1 METKKTEIE
10 RFVQSVE
17 SLSTNLLD
25 DSKGYVVFAYNEL
38 ENSQENTFALKCK
51 LHNMAECIY
60 SCMTQNEG
68 FANALIAAANAYV
81 QNRYMAAAALANEQ
95 APEEA
100 PAMKKGRKRTKK
112 TN

>member
-1 METKKTEIE
+1 METKKNEIE

-25 DSKGYVVFAYNEL
+25 DSKGYVVLAYNEL
-38 ENSQENTFALKCK
+38 ENSQENTFALKAK